1 MESFMDIAALSTLMA
16 MQDTGTAV
24 SLAVTKMTM
33 DLSEQNSIQMTEMMK
48 NMEVAVNPHIGAN
61 IDIKL

>member
-1 MESFMDIAALSTLMA
+1 MDIAALSTLMA

-24 SLAVTKMTM
+24 DLAVTKMTM
-33 DLSEQNSIQMTEMMK
+33 DLSEQNSTQMIEMMK
-48 NMEVAVNPHIGAN
+48 NMEVSVNPHIGTN

>member
-1 MESFMDIAALSTLMA
+1 MDIAALSTLMA
-16 MQDTGTAV
+16 MQDTGAAV

-33 DLSEQNSIQMTEMMK
+33 DLSEQNSIQTIEMME
-48 NMEVAVNPHIGAN
+48 NMEVSVNPHIGAN

>member
-1 MESFMDIAALSTLMA
+1 MDIAALSTLMA

-24 SLAVTKMTM
+24 GLAVTKMTM

-48 NMEVAVNPHIGAN
+48 NMEVSVNPHIGTN

>member
-1 MESFMDIAALSTLMA
+1 MDIAALSTLMA
-16 MQDTGTAV
+16 MQDTGAAV

-33 DLSEQNSIQMTEMMK
+33 DLSEQNSIQTIEMME
-48 NMEVAVNPHIGAN
+48 NMEASVNPHIGAN